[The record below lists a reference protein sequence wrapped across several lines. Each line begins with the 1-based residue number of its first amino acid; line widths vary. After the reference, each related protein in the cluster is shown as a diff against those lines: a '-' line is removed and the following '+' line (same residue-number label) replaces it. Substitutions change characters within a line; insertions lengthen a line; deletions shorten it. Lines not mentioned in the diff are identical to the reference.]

1 VLKKFTKLE
10 NLDLR
15 AAAAKAAAAEIRKAL
30 PGCNVSGT

>member
-1 VLKKFTKLE
+1 VLKKFTKLK

-15 AAAAKAAAAEIRKAL
+15 DAAANSAAAEIKKAL